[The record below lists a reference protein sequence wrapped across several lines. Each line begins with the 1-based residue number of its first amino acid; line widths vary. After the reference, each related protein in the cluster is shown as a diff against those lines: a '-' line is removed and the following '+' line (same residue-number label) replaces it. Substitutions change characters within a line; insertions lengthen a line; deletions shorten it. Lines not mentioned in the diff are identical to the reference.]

1 MILRQEFLL
10 NCEFDSRMD
19 RVIMKRGNRARN
31 RGRVRITMIVEE
43 QSWKPT
49 LEVRNFE
56 NGAEDFWDQWAN
68 SQTKKN
74 LRREVI
80 WNLEDGSKV
89 EARCWQKMD
98 WENDKD
104 YAMRTLSEL
113 LWEDRWKKMDLI
125 IRWYGMISLD
135 YVFPYGA
142 EPPANHTII
151 RE

>member
-10 NCEFDSRMD
+10 NCEFYSRMD

-31 RGRVRITMIVEE
+31 SGRVRITMIVEE
-43 QSWKPT
+43 LSWKPT

-113 LWEDRWKKMDLI
+113 LWEDR
-125 IRWYGMISLD
+125 
-135 YVFPYGA
+135 
-142 EPPANHTII
+142 
-151 RE
+151 